1 MLNIQDYIPL
11 ELGRFILVMIF
22 SLIIGLSQRRFHAV
36 NDEKKLFGT
45 DRTFTFIGI
54 LGYIL
59 YTIGQ
64 GEYLYFLSGG
74 AVLSVLLTIYYA
86 LKIKEA
92 NDFGLTTIFI
102 ALITYCLTP
111 LLVTQPFWLFLL
123 IVVTVLIFTEL
134 KESFTVFSSRF
145 NKDEFLTLGKF
156 LVMAGVILPIVP
168 NEQIIP
174 FLSVTPYKV
183 WLAVVVISSVSYLSY
198 LLKKFVFQESGI
210 LITGILGGLYSSTTT
225 TVILAKKSREA
236 GSDSNHYVAAIIIA
250 TAMMYLRILLLAAIF
265 NMVLFKIIL
274 PWFLLLTLLS
284 TAIAIFIY
292 LKRKDKAAVQKTV
305 SIDKNPLEFKVAI
318 IFTLLFI
325 TFSFI
330 TYYAIN
336 EFGLSGLNI
345 LSFIVGFTDIDP
357 FLITLFQGGGGY
369 NVPTVALA
377 AASMQAVIS
386 NNLAKAFYGCILG
399 AKSYRKLLIL
409 SFIIITIVNIIALFL
424 I

>member
-1 MLNIQDYIPL
+1 MLNILDFIPQ
-11 ELGRFILVMIF
+11 ELGQFFLVMIF
-22 SLIIGLSQRRFHAV
+22 SLIIGLSQRRFHSV

-59 YTIGQ
+59 YIIGQ
-64 GEYLYFLSGG
+64 GQYIYFMAGG
-74 AVLSVLLTIYYA
+74 AVLSVLLTVYYA

-111 LLVTQPFWLFLL
+111 LLITQPFWLFLL

-134 KESFTVFSSRF
+134 KDSFTVFSSRF
-145 NKDEFLTLGKF
+145 TKDEFLTLGKF

-168 NEQIIP
+168 DEQIIP
-174 FLSVTPYKV
+174 FLSITPYKI
-183 WLAVVVISSVSYLSY
+183 WLAVVVISSISYFSY

-210 LITGILGGLYSSTTT
+210 LITGILGGLYSSTST
-225 TVILAKKSREA
+225 TVILARKSREA
-236 GSDSNHYVAAIIIA
+236 DSDTNHYVAAIIIA
-250 TAMMYLRILLLAAIF
+250 TAMMYLRILILAAIF
-265 NMVLFKIIL
+265 NMVLFKILL
-274 PWFLLLTLLS
+274 PWFLLLILLS
-284 TAIAIFIY
+284 IALAIFIY
-292 LKRKDKAAVQKTV
+292 IKRKDKKMVQKII

-325 TFSFI
+325 ALSFI

-336 EFGLSGLNI
+336 EFGLNGLNI
-345 LSFIVGFTDIDP
+345 LSFLVGFTDIDP
-357 FLITLFQGGGGY
+357 FLLTLFQGSGY
-369 NVPTVALA
+369 DVSTVALA
-377 AASMQAVIS
+377 GASMQAIIS
-386 NNLAKAFYGCILG
+386 NNIAKAFYGFTLG
-399 AKSYRKLLIL
+399 NKSYRKLLLI
-409 SFIIITIVNIIALFL
+409 SFSIITIVNVIALFL

>member
-1 MLNIQDYIPL
+1 MLNILDFIPQ
-11 ELGRFILVMIF
+11 ELGQFFLVMIF
-22 SLIIGLSQRRFHAV
+22 SLIIGLSQRRFHSV

-59 YTIGQ
+59 YIIGQ
-64 GEYLYFLSGG
+64 GQYIYFMAGG
-74 AVLSVLLTIYYA
+74 AVLSVLLTVYYA

-111 LLVTQPFWLFLL
+111 LLITQPFWLFLL

-134 KESFTVFSSRF
+134 KDSFTVFSSRF
-145 NKDEFLTLGKF
+145 TKDEFLTLGKF

-168 NEQIIP
+168 DEQIIP
-174 FLSVTPYKV
+174 FLSITPYKI
-183 WLAVVVISSVSYLSY
+183 WLAVVVISSISYLSY

-210 LITGILGGLYSSTTT
+210 LITGILGGLYSSTST
-225 TVILAKKSREA
+225 TVILARKSREA
-236 GSDSNHYVAAIIIA
+236 GSDTKHYVAAIIIA
-250 TAMMYLRILLLAAIF
+250 TAMMYLRILILAAIF
-265 NMVLFKIIL
+265 NMVLFKILL
-274 PWFLLLTLLS
+274 PWFLLLILLS
-284 TAIAIFIY
+284 IALAIFIY
-292 LKRKDKAAVQKTV
+292 IKRKDKKMVQKII

-325 TFSFI
+325 ALSFI

-336 EFGLSGLNI
+336 EFGLNGLNI
-345 LSFIVGFTDIDP
+345 LSFLVGFTDIDP
-357 FLITLFQGGGGY
+357 FLLTLFQGSGY
-369 NVPTVALA
+369 EVSTMALA
-377 AASMQAVIS
+377 GASMQAIIS
-386 NNLAKAFYGCILG
+386 NNIAKAFYGFTLG
-399 AKSYRKLLIL
+399 NKSYRKLLLI
-409 SFIIITIVNIIALFL
+409 SFFIITIVNVIALFL

>member
-1 MLNIQDYIPL
+1 MLNILDFIPQ
-11 ELGRFILVMIF
+11 ELGQFFLVMIF
-22 SLIIGLSQRRFHAV
+22 SLIIGLSQRRFHSV

-59 YTIGQ
+59 YIIGQ
-64 GEYLYFLSGG
+64 GQYIYFMAGG
-74 AVLSVLLTIYYA
+74 AVLSVLLTVYYA

-111 LLVTQPFWLFLL
+111 LLITQPFWLFLL

-134 KESFTVFSSRF
+134 KDSFTVFSSRF
-145 NKDEFLTLGKF
+145 TKDEFLTLGKF

-168 NEQIIP
+168 DEQIIP
-174 FLSVTPYKV
+174 FLSITPYKI
-183 WLAVVVISSVSYLSY
+183 WLAVVVISSISYFSY

-210 LITGILGGLYSSTTT
+210 LITGILGGLYSSTST
-225 TVILAKKSREA
+225 TVILARKSREA
-236 GSDSNHYVAAIIIA
+236 GSDTKHYVAAIIIA
-250 TAMMYLRILLLAAIF
+250 TAMMYLRILILAAIF
-265 NMVLFKIIL
+265 NMVLFKILL
-274 PWFLLLTLLS
+274 PWFLLLILLS
-284 TAIAIFIY
+284 IALAIFIY
-292 LKRKDKAAVQKTV
+292 IKRKDKKMVQKII

-325 TFSFI
+325 ALSFI

-336 EFGLSGLNI
+336 EFGLNGLNI
-345 LSFIVGFTDIDP
+345 LSFLVGFTDIDP
-357 FLITLFQGGGGY
+357 FLLTLFQGSGY
-369 NVPTVALA
+369 EVSTMALA
-377 AASMQAVIS
+377 GASMQAIIS
-386 NNLAKAFYGCILG
+386 NNIAKAFYGFTLG
-399 AKSYRKLLIL
+399 NKSYRKLLLI
-409 SFIIITIVNIIALFL
+409 SFFIITIVNVIALFL